1 MTDAISLC
9 ATLRDPIRTWYRDP
23 VSCLQACLAMVI
35 EHAGHD
41 PLETLGLA
49 WEFNHIPGDVKR
61 EEFYFPC
68 RFPGDPAHSISPYHD
83 ITSKWC
89 APADEDGLRYLS
101 SMIGENRPVIAAV
114 DNYYLPFRP
123 AYHDV
128 HAAHL
133 VVVTGVDIEKAEVSV
148 ADPTP
153 PSFDGTI
160 AARDFLNAWGSANHA
175 DDQDVFF
182 SSSPIGRRCL
192 MVTPP
197 EVVTPLDQ
205 ARLHAALRNNISG
218 MLAES
223 TGTAW
228 TGLDGLDRYLTRLTA
243 QAADKDTEALADVYP
258 FGWAMQA
265 QAFMHA
271 ELLRA
276 CAVRWRRPVLGEAA
290 RRVASVSHAWT
301 GLRVSAGHGGSDP
314 TIADTVERHC
324 RRLRRHYEQAVE
336 SLDEAAHEVFA

>member
-9 ATLRDPIRTWYRDP
+9 AKLRDPIRTWYRDP

-41 PLETLGLA
+41 PLEVLGLA
-49 WEFNHIPGDVKR
+49 WEFNHLPGDVKR

-68 RFPGDPAHSISPYHD
+68 RFPGDPAHSIAPYHEL
-83 ITSKWC
+83 TSEWH
-89 APADEDGLRYLS
+89 APAGDDGLRYLAE
-101 SMIGENRPVIAAV
+101 MVGENRPVIAAV
-114 DNYYLPFRP
+114 DNYFLPFRP

-133 VVVTGVDIEKAEVSV
+133 VVVTGVDAGKVSV

-153 PSFDGTI
+153 PSFDAAI
-160 AARDFLNAWGSANHA
+160 DARDFLNAWGSANSA

-197 EVVTPLDQ
+197 EVVPPLDE
-205 ARLHAALRNNISG
+205 ARLHTALRDNIAG
-218 MLAES
+218 MRAAS
-223 TGTAW
+223 AGTAW
-228 TGLDGLDRYLTRLTA
+228 TGLDGLDRYLAYVTA
-243 QAADKDTEALADVYP
+243 RAADKDAEALADVYP

-265 QAFMHA
+265 QAYLHA

-276 CAVRWRRPVLGEAA
+276 CAARWRRPVLGEAA
-290 RRVASVSHAWT
+290 RRVAAVANAWT

-324 RRLRRHYEQAVE
+324 RRLRRQYEQAVE
-336 SLDEAAHEVFA
+336 ALDEVVA